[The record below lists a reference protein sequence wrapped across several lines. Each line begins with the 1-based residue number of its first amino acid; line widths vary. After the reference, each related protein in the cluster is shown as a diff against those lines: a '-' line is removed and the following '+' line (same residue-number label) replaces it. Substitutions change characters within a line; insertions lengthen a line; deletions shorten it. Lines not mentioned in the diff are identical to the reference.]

1 MLYILAAWTGLRRG
15 ELGSLK
21 ASSFRLGAS
30 PPTVTVEAAYSKH
43 RRKDEQVLHPSV
55 AQQVKE
61 WMDVESDDEILF
73 PISKVTCGTDRPTSK
88 MLQRDLDSAR
98 KIWIGEAKRE
108 EERKRR
114 EKSDF
119 LCYKNAK
126 GLYADFH
133 AMRHTFITNLCRAN
147 VSPKTAQALARHSDI
162 RLTMNVY
169 THIDQEEQAAAIGK
183 LAGVM

>member
-15 ELGSLK
+15 ELGSLR
-21 ASSFRLGAS
+21 ASSFQLDAT

-43 RRKDEQVLHPSV
+43 RRKDVQVLHPSV
-55 AQQVKE
+55 AKQMKE

-73 PISKVTCGTDRPTSK
+73 PISKATCGTDRPTSK
-88 MLQRDLDSAR
+88 MLQRDLASAR
-98 KIWIGEAKRE
+98 SIWIGEAKGDA
-108 EERKRR
+108 ERGKRD
-114 EKSDF
+114 KSDF
-119 LCYKNAK
+119 LRYKDSK

-169 THIDQEEQAAAIGK
+169 SHIDQQ
-183 LAGVM
+183 